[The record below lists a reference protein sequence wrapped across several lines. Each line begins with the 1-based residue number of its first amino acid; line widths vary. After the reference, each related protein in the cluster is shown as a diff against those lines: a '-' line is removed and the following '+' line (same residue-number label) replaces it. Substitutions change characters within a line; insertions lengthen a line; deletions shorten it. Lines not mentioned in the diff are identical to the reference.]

1 MSEVKDPFTPGEWV
15 VCLQDDYSA
24 KVGDIIRI
32 ERKHKYNSDIA
43 FVTGGVGYFKSKF
56 RPATPEE
63 IAAHLDEER
72 KGERIITP
80 DPVHHPK
87 HYTSHASGI
96 ECIQITEH
104 MGFNLGNA
112 MKYIWRADLKHNA
125 VEDMKK
131 AVWYIQ
137 REIAKR
143 AEKGE

>member
-1 MSEVKDPFTPGEWV
+1 MTEVKDPFAVGEWV
-15 VCLQDDYSA
+15 VCVVEDFDA
-24 KVGDIIRI
+24 MVGTIKEVTDTHHGNPK
-32 ERKHKYNSDIA
+32 ECFVSGYYGYRKDR
-43 FVTGGVGYFKSKF
+43 F
-56 RPATPEE
+56 RPAIPEE
-63 IAAHLDEER
+63 IARHLGEKRDEEHAI
-72 KGERIITP
+72 EP
-80 DPVHHPK
+80 DPVNHPR